1 MVLRSLRP
9 SRIFPEQAW
18 EDIVCAEAK
27 PVKQHGLPTGESPQ
41 MAGPFRHWH
50 PQGSAVLGVTLQCHP
65 ELRLRAHSADTLTP
79 PCATGLWVQNIHVPA
94 SLCLGVTPP
103 GATHSFCGGPAA
115 QTQGCLDLPPTTPP
129 RAKTAASSVQSSG
142 SEGLTHDLG
151 PNKSFLRLLSLL
163 LTLSSFAW

>member
-79 PCATGLWVQNIHVPA
+79 PCATGLWVQNTHVPA

-115 QTQGCLDLPPTTPP
+115 QTQGCLDLPPPP
-129 RAKTAASSVQSSG
+129 HPEQRRQHLQSRAPALRASHM
-142 SEGLTHDLG
+142 TLG
-151 PNKSFLRLLSLL
+151 PTSLSLGFSP
-163 LTLSSFAW
+163 SS